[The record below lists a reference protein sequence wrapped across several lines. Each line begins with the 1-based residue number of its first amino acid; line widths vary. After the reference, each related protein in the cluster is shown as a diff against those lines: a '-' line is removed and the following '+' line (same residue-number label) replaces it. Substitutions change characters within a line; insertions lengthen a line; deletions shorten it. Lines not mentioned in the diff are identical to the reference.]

1 MSGNVT
7 LPLTDLAMN
16 RAAVLILAQL
26 PDNLSEALHILDV
39 AREMVTEFLAPHP
52 LDQVS
57 LLPEI

>member
-1 MSGNVT
+1 MSGNAT

-26 PDNLSEALHILDV
+26 PDDLTEALHILDM

-52 LDQVS
+52 PTPV
-57 LLPEI
+57 LPLPGR